1 MSAQTFQRMVNQ
13 SGEMICLKIN
23 LFVLTSYF
31 SARLLLQAEGNR
43 KAEVEGETPLSEV
56 ACPSEGYHKG
66 HFTPHSN

>member
-1 MSAQTFQRMVNQ
+1 MSVQPFHCVVNQ
-13 SGEMICLKIN
+13 PREMICLKIN

-31 SARLLLQAEGNR
+31 LARLLLQAEGNR

-56 ACPSEGYHKG
+56 ACPSDGYHKG